1 MCWIFKILIQV
12 RLQIHKYKTLKTQI
26 IWLISD
32 YLIISH
38 HLMLVINN
46 SYINNNLG
54 KNNKIWILNHN
65 NCNNNLYNKT
75 NKKIKFNYLVQILKE
90 KLKVLLNK

>member
-38 HLMLVINN
+38 RLMLVINN
-46 SYINNNLG
+46 SFINNKLG